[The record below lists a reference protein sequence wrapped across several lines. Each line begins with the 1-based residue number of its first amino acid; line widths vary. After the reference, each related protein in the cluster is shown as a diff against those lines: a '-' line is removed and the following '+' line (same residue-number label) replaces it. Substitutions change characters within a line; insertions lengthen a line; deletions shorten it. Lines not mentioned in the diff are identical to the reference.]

1 MSVADAGQR
10 TVLAWRRSGLSF
22 MACGF
27 AMVRGVHGLVPSRPL
42 AGTLVL
48 ALGLGVWGLF
58 TWTAYRRGTDGSLTA
73 PPPARLADIA
83 PLAFGTVVLGVVC
96 IAIEL
101 AA

>member
-27 AMVRGVHGLVPSRPL
+27 AMVRGVHGLIPSRPV